1 MCKNLIIATAILLAL
16 ADLSTAVFIPIT
28 GRVPRCMIVYS
39 VGEAETVKVDLN
51 FPLLPGSTADDYYE
65 ISWKNT
71 ETNELTSET
80 FRTGRWK
87 RELALSQSN
96 KHSIQM

>member
-1 MCKNLIIATAILLAL
+1 MCKNLIIATTILVYLVN
-16 ADLSTAVFIPIT
+16 LSTSVYIPIT

-51 FPLLPGSTADDYYE
+51 FPPLPGSTTDDYYE

-71 ETNELTSET
+71 ETN
-80 FRTGRWK
+80 
-87 RELALSQSN
+87 
-96 KHSIQM
+96 